1 MAFETNTPLLL
12 YSSKEIAMTLFT
24 KVDCQKCH
32 YIKGKFNLAALGI
45 REEVLGEHNP
55 EALAHLAWHELVETA
70 QKELPILVLDDSSE
84 VIGAIPLK
92 KFLRGK
98 GTA

>member
-1 MAFETNTPLLL
+1 
-12 YSSKEIAMTLFT
+12 MTLFT

-32 YIKGKFNLAALGI
+32 YIKEKFNLPALGI
-45 REEVLGEHNP
+45 QEEILTEDNS

-70 QKELPILVLDDSSE
+70 QKELPILVLDDCST
-84 VIGAIPLK
+84 VVGAIPIK
-92 KFLRGK
+92 KFLRGR